1 VIAGE
6 RQRSRTVLVG
16 ALDPAAIPRL
26 VSIAEPLIRGHD
38 RGELIIAMTVA
49 EVAGLAAAVGT
60 LNRQRDTL
68 IDRGVTTRTAAF
80 TSVTPGLD
88 LGRLAAEQDV
98 ELMLVDA
105 PRGLLEDAR
114 LTALLESAPCDVAV
128 LVAGEERRGPVLVT
142 FAGADH
148 DWAAVELGAWFS
160 QRTGSRLVLVGALS
174 GDHGRDASRLLANAS
189 LAVQRALGVAA
200 EPLLVDP
207 DPAAFVAATAD
218 AGLVLVGLTERWR
231 REGMGRVRTA
241 LATAGGHPTL
251 LVRRGLRPGGLAP
264 RDPGTRFT
272 FTVAGIR

>member
-1 VIAGE
+1 
-6 RQRSRTVLVG
+6 
-16 ALDPAAIPRL
+16 
-26 VSIAEPLIRGHD
+26 
-38 RGELIIAMTVA
+38 
-49 EVAGLAAAVGT
+49 
-60 LNRQRDTL
+60 
-68 IDRGVTTRTAAF
+68 VTTRTAAF